1 MQSIRNRTGELRN
14 LFKQWMKS
22 GRVNSLF
29 IIRVKEGGRTE
40 DALTYLPD
48 EWRNCKLLT
57 RRYVCPELLHELH
70 SGTKKEGR
78 LKIKLLLLERG
89 KASYSFRFLLNSN
102 SSGTKDDIPFPDWTA
117 WTVNSDPRRAASH
130 LSSSSSDS
138 LNLLLSLTVNS
149 GQASGNAI
157 GKPTGDWNAI
167 VQPRLRASGEEEQVK
182 PARAVKFVSSSE
194 ARAVKPERREVSQS
208 R

>member
-57 RRYVCPELLHELH
+57 HRYVCPELLHELH

-89 KASYSFRFLLNSN
+89 KAPYSFRFLLNSN

-138 LNLLLSLTVNS
+138 LNLFLDQLLSPDPFPRP
-149 GQASGNAI
+149 ASWSD
-157 GKPTGDWNAI
+157 P
-167 VQPRLRASGEEEQVK
+167 
-182 PARAVKFVSSSE
+182 
-194 ARAVKPERREVSQS
+194 
-208 R
+208 